1 MVEIDDELVDLVDQ
15 VIEQIIIDVQ
25 EENFEALAEMLTYL
39 PKDVL
44 KYYLPEEKQ

>member
-1 MVEIDDELVDLVDQ
+1 MVDPDYEFIDLVDQ
-15 VIEQIIIDVQ
+15 VIEQIIQDVQ

-39 PKDVL
+39 PKEVL